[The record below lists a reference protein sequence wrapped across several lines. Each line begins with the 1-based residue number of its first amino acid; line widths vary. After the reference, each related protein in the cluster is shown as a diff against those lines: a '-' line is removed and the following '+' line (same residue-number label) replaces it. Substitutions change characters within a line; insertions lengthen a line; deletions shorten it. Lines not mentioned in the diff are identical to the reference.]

1 MRRWVR
7 DHPGIQCVFQAGFI
21 YMPEKEG
28 VMAKHISILVVLAAV
43 LGLALLFIA
52 CGGGG
57 DVT

>member
-1 MRRWVR
+1 
-7 DHPGIQCVFQAGFI
+7 
-21 YMPEKEG
+21 MPEKEG